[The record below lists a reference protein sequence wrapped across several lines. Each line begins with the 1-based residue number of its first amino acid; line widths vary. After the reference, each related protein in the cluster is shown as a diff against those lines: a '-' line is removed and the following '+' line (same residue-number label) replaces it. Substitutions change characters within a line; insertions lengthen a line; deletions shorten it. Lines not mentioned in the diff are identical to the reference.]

1 MLKANIKK
9 NVTDE
14 HLTNVIE
21 NNIVVGSSATV
32 LNGYAYGG
40 INAPV
45 TVLAENK
52 ILDGLATPLRYFV
65 YLPDYDKTTGIRNNI
80 TNEERTICDFL
91 MYPKEL
97 GIGLYLLDAMEGYE
111 EEFGNFDKVYEMMNK
126 FGIPREKLDEWIPH
140 MWSGGNYCATD

>member
-1 MLKANIKK
+1 MLKANINKGI
-9 NVTDE
+9 TDI

-21 NNIVVGSSATV
+21 NNIVVGSSANV
-32 LNGYAYGG
+32 FNGYAYDG

-52 ILDGLATPLRYFV
+52 ILDGLATPLRYFI
-65 YLPDYDKTTGIRNNI
+65 YLPNYDKTTGIRNNI
-80 TNEERTICDFL
+80 SNEERTICDFL

-111 EEFGNFDKVYEMMNK
+111 EEFGNFDKVYEMMDK

-140 MWSGGNYCATD
+140 MWLGGNYCATD